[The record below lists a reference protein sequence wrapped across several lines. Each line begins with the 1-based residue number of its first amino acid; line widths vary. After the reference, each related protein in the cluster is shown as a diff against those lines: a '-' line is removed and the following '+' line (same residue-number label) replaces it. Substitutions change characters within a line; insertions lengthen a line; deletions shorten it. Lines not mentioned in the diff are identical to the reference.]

1 MSNVVYN
8 PLGQPTSD
16 SLGTVSGSTG
26 ISETH
31 TFNNRGE
38 LTSAF
43 SDVNGGPG
51 IYHLSGITYA
61 PNGDFKGATDSI
73 LGGVWNYTYDDFNRL
88 ATTVQTS
95 GVAFNYKYDR
105 FGNRWQQN
113 VTAGSGPA
121 PQYAFDANN
130 RIIPT
135 NCTNTTAFCYDAAG
149 NMVQDTFHTYSYDA
163 EGRILTVDATSG
175 TPTSYA
181 YDAMG
186 HRAQRTKGGV
196 VSYFGYDLAGHSIVE
211 YQTNPNLGVRFEAY
225 AAGPRHLVTYSHGF
239 TYFDFQDVV
248 GTERTHVTQ
257 EGAHSESTFSLP
269 FGDGQFTWG
278 DIGLTGPMH
287 FTGKE
292 RDGESNLDY
301 FGARYYT
308 STQGRFSSPDD
319 GSDQDPSDPQSWS
332 LYGYVRNNPLSNSD
346 PTGNACVQG
355 SDGGY
360 HDDNSGG
367 ETCAQVDAA
376 NKKALEEAEQANE
389 QARWQQEAIDRLLH
403 ADAINDESGSILAGV
418 AGGKASEFVLGRIV
432 GFVGGESAGG
442 LGPVL
447 KGVEGLEKATAEIE
461 AEGGQVLGKEI
472 TVETSAGRARVD
484 LAYKDSSGKLVLG
497 EAKNGPTA
505 TLNPNQKSV
514 YQALKNE

>member
-149 NMVQDTFHTYSYDA
+149 NMLQDTFHTYSYDA

-175 TPTSYA
+175 SPTSYA

-225 AAGPRHLVTYSHGF
+225 AGPRHLVTYSHGF

-248 GTERTHVTQ
+248 GTERVHITQ

-278 DIGLTGPMH
+278 DIGLTGPTH

-292 RDGESNLDY
+292 RDAESNLDY
-301 FGARYYT
+301 FGARYYG
-308 STQGRFSSPDD
+308 STQGRFMTPDWAS
-319 GSDQDPSDPQSWS
+319 GSA
-332 LYGYVRNNPLSNSD
+332 R
-346 PTGNACVQG
+346 
-355 SDGGY
+355 
-360 HDDNSGG
+360 
-367 ETCAQVDAA
+367 VDAGHSVD
-376 NKKALEEAEQANE
+376 K
-389 QARWQQEAIDRLLH
+389 
-403 ADAINDESGSILAGV
+403 
-418 AGGKASEFVLGRIV
+418 
-432 GFVGGESAGG
+432 AGG
-442 LGPVL
+442 LTITSRAFAADASGSVAYGTSGL
-447 KGVEGLEKATAEIE
+447 KVSGQAGVVVASEKATEGSIGTTSTKAVSADVE
-461 AEGGQVLGKEI
+461 AHAGASLTGL
-472 TVETSAGRARVD
+472 SAGAGANADVVSATQTVK
-484 LAYKDSSGKLVLG
+484 LGPVTLSATGNVGIGAEASASVSTTGVSASAGVTPGFGGAVSVSISFGQGSVSGG
-497 EAKNGPTA
+497 A
-505 TLNPNQKSV
+505 SV
-514 YQALKNE
+514 QSTSTGTGVKTTTDKPIIKPE